1 MDGKVSEMEAVQ
13 KKNKYEIDMCNGTIM
28 DKLISF
34 ALPLMADVSTSFVW
48 ILLLDAVLLLTGLWV
63 PNLLAMMAVYAP
75 VEKSL
80 HLEAKIH
87 DVQNR

>member
-1 MDGKVSEMEAVQ
+1 MAAV
-13 KKNKYEIDMCNGTIM
+13 IPRC
-28 DKLISF
+28 
-34 ALPLMADVSTSFVW
+34 AFVF
-48 ILLLDAVLLLTGLWV
+48 LLTGLWV